1 MTVSRTITTGHS
13 SLYDRDYYLWL
24 QGTVKQLEQG
34 KFAELD
40 IANLIEELTDM
51 GKRERRAL
59 ESNLVVLL
67 MHLLKYQYQVDV
79 PRVVRIALPGDIV
92 EKRSHSW
99 LATIFEHRRRLR
111 KAFQDSPSLKNYFL
125 EVFDECYFDARQ
137 LAALETG
144 SSLDILPMSAT
155 FSPEESLDP
164 EFLPD

>member
-1 MTVSRTITTGHS
+1 MTVSRIITTGHS

-24 QGTVKQLEQG
+24 QGTVKQLQQG

-67 MHLLKYQYQVDV
+67 MHLLKYQYQV
-79 PRVVRIALPGDIV
+79 
-92 EKRSHSW
+92 EKRSNSW

-144 SSLDILPMSAT
+144 LPLDTLPMSAT

-164 EFLPD
+164 EFLLD